1 MIDFYNAF
9 ISYRHA
15 PLDSK
20 IAEHVQKQL
29 EHFHVPHNLKSQI
42 NHDKI
47 TRIFRDKD
55 ELPITSDLTETITN
69 ALEKSE
75 NLIVICSTNTK
86 ESMWV
91 RREIN
96 TFLKTHTKD
105 KIFTVLCDGEPQDV
119 IPEELLTAEKEILD
133 SNGFPHLIN
142 VPVEPLSC
150 DYRLPRSRADKE
162 ELPRL
167 AAGLLGC
174 SYDELQRRRRQYK
187 LRRAAAIVAAAFAG
201 VLAFG
206 GYMLYSKIRIDK
218 AYSESLR
225 TRSIYLANE
234 SRQLLEDGKRADALQ
249 LALAALPADKKDK
262 KPVTAP
268 AIRAISDAS
277 GAYKSNHGLDITP
290 AWNFKCKY
298 AVKTSLASEDLSYLG
313 ALDSA
318 GNIYCWNTESRE
330 LVFEKACFEE
340 PVRIDIPNNE
350 TFVITYSHKIEAY
363 NIPSGKSM
371 WVYKPDTDTTLLKSY
386 VQFTVSDVF
395 VYVGG
400 TEIVKFSLRDGTV
413 RDSYKPKEDTFLN
426 SIYNPTVSPDGKK
439 IAYSDD
445 TLATAAEDV
454 VTVHV
459 YDTETKKDQSFNI
472 KAKYLENMVFVD
484 NNNLCVISTMDF
496 INTSISFTLDYSV
509 LKTATKTFSFFNV
522 STNKTWA
529 QDLVYTDVSM
539 GSGVRALPQR
549 NAVLCYVANAV
560 SIFDLETGTEL
571 NKYTTSSSV
580 ITAGD
585 FNDDGFPEFI
595 LRHGEY
601 IAAASSKNNDLASY
615 NVLCNNITSGA
626 IGNII
631 YAVSQ
636 YDTDII
642 SYNRTIQDDE
652 WTAVKTPSGFSMGS
666 TSQAFDSNDEYL
678 VNAALVVTDDD
689 NIIVRVSVIDLKTG
703 KLSYT
708 EDLPDVKSSL
718 TNFDVDY
725 RDGEFYLI
733 FEEDIYK
740 VDPDKDKIT
749 PFNLELKFGTVKS
762 NGKVFAYEKDY
773 NTDELIVTISNYDGS
788 DDDELAIPDVGESY
802 VSYNNFNAFYI
813 KSLNKSLLFVVDK
826 LYAVDMKSMDYD
838 EVDLPDTWDF
848 AKTRYFYV
856 NATEDGSR
864 VLLTDGNTV
873 IVTDGSLKEQFSIS
887 RNGSTVDC
895 AAFKDDRIYIVGDGY
910 VSVYNNSNG
919 DLINKAEM
927 TYFTAGYETK
937 AWFDDSG
944 KYLYVQS
951 EYIFFIYDLETMY
964 EITCVECVY
973 CYHKATDRFYVYSYL
988 ASSQVKPG
996 YIKHYSVT
1004 DLIEKAKALLGDTP
1018 LDEATKSKYGL

>member
-9 ISYRHA
+9 ISYKHA
-15 PLDSK
+15 PLDIK
-20 IAEHVQKQL
+20 IAEHIQKQL

-75 NLIVICSTNTK
+75 CLIVICSTNTK
-86 ESMWV
+86 QSMWV

-167 AAGLLGC
+167 AAGILGC

-187 LRRAAAIVAAAFAG
+187 LRRAAAIVAVAFAG

-206 GYMLYSKIRIDK
+206 GYMLSSKIRIDK
-218 AYSESLR
+218 AYTESLR

-234 SRQLLEDGKRADALQ
+234 SRQLLKDGKRADSIQ
-249 LALAALPADKKDK
+249 LALAALPAGKKDK
-262 KPVTAP
+262 TPVTAP
-268 AIRAISDAS
+268 AIRAIADAT
-277 GAYKSNHGLDITP
+277 GAYTSNHGLDFTP
-290 AWNFKCKY
+290 AWNYKCKY
-298 AVKTSLASEDLSYLG
+298 AVKTSIASEDLAYLG
-313 ALDSA
+313 ALDTA

-371 WVYKPDTDTTLLKSY
+371 WVYKPDTDTSILKDY

-400 TEIVKFSLRDGTV
+400 TEIVKFSLRDGAV
-413 RDSYKPKEDTFLN
+413 RDTYKPKEDTFLN
-426 SIYNPTVSPDGKK
+426 SVYNPTVSPDGKK

-445 TLATAAEDV
+445 ILSTEEV
-454 VTVHV
+454 IKVHI
-459 YDTETKKDQSFNI
+459 YDTETKKDQSFDI
-472 KAKYLENMVFVD
+472 KAKYLEKMGFVD

-496 INTSISFTLDYSV
+496 VNTSVSFSLDYSV
-509 LKTATKTFSFFNV
+509 LKPATKTFTFFNV
-522 STNKTWA
+522 STNKSWA

-539 GSGVRALPQR
+539 GSGMRALPSR
-549 NAVLCYVANAV
+549 NAVLCYVANSV
-560 SIFDLETGTEL
+560 SIFDLETGTEI

-585 FNDDGFPEFI
+585 FNNDGLPEFI

-601 IAAASSKNNDLASY
+601 VYASSTKTNDLASY

-626 IGNII
+626 IGDTI

-642 SYNRTIQDDE
+642 SYNRTIQDDD
-652 WTAVKTPSGFSMGS
+652 WKAVKTPSGFSMGS
-666 TSQAFDSNDEYL
+666 TSQAFESNDEYL
-678 VNAALVVTDDD
+678 VSAALVVTDDD
-689 NIIVRVSVIDLKTG
+689 KFLVRVSIIDLNTG

-708 EDLPDVKSSL
+708 EDIPDVKASL

-725 RDGEFYLI
+725 VDGEFYLV
-733 FEEDIYK
+733 FEEDIYH

-749 PFNLELKFGTVKS
+749 PYNLEMKYGTVKS
-762 NGKVFAYEKDY
+762 DGKIIAYEKDY
-773 NTDELIVTISNYDGS
+773 STDQLNVTFSNYDGS
-788 DDDELAIPDVGESY
+788 DSDEISFKNITDSY
-802 VSYNNFNAFYI
+802 IGYNNFNGFYI
-813 KSLNKSLLFVVDK
+813 KSLNKTFLFIVDT
-826 LYAVDMKSMDYD
+826 LYTVDMKSMDY
-838 EVDLPDTWDF
+838 EEFDLPNNWDF
-848 AKTRYFYV
+848 AKIRDFYV
-856 NATEDGSR
+856 TATEDGSR

-873 IVTDGSLKEQFSIS
+873 IVTDGSLKELFSIS
-887 RNGSTVDC
+887 RNGSTVDG
-895 AAFKDDRIYIVGDGY
+895 AAFKDDRIYIIGDGY
-910 VSVYNNSNG
+910 VSVYNNTNG
-919 DLINKAEM
+919 ELINKAEM
-927 TYFTAGYETK
+927 TYFTDGFETK

-964 EITCVECVY
+964 EICCIESVY
-973 CYHKATDRFYVYSYL
+973 CYHKATDRFYVFSYL
-988 ASSQVKPG
+988 SSRQVTPG
-996 YIKHYSVT
+996 YIKHYSVN
-1004 DLIEKAKALLGDTP
+1004 DLIEKAKLILGDTP

>member
-9 ISYRHA
+9 ISYKHA

-75 NLIVICSTNTK
+75 NLIVICSKNTK
-86 ESMWV
+86 ESIWV
-91 RREIN
+91 RREIH

-105 KIFTVLCDGEPQDV
+105 KVFTVLCDGEPQEV

-187 LRRAAAIVAAAFAG
+187 LRRAAAIVSVAFAG

-206 GYMLYSKIRIDK
+206 GYMLSSKIRIDK
-218 AYSESLR
+218 AYAESLR

-234 SRQLLEDGKRADALQ
+234 SRQLLKDGKRADALQ
-249 LALAALPADKKDK
+249 VALAALPADKKDK
-262 KPVTAP
+262 TPVTAP
-268 AIRAISDAS
+268 AIRAISDAT
-277 GAYKSNHGLDITP
+277 GAYTSNHGLDFTP

-298 AVKTSLASEDLSYLG
+298 AVKTSIASEDLAYLG
-313 ALDSA
+313 ALDTA

-340 PVRIDIPNNE
+340 PVRIDIPNDE

-371 WVYKPDTDTTLLKSY
+371 WVYKPDTDTSILKSY

-400 TEIVKFSLRDGTV
+400 SEIVKFSLRDGAI
-413 RDSYKPKEDTFLN
+413 RDTYKPKEDTFLN
-426 SIYNPTVSPDGKK
+426 SIFNPAVSQDGKK

-445 TLATAAEDV
+445 TLTATEDV
-454 VTVHV
+454 IKIHV
-459 YDTETKKDQSFNI
+459 YDTETKKDQSFDV
-472 KAKYLENMVFVD
+472 KAKYIEKLKFVD

-496 INTSISFTLDYSV
+496 INTSVSFGLDYSV
-509 LKTATKTFSFFNV
+509 LKTAAKTFTFFNA
-522 STNKTWA
+522 STNKSWA
-529 QDLVYTDVSM
+529 QDLVYTDVTM
-539 GSGVRALPQR
+539 GSDIRILPQR
-549 NAVLCYVANAV
+549 NAVLCYVANSV
-560 SIFDLETGTEL
+560 SIFDLETGNEL
-571 NKYTTSSSV
+571 NKYITSSSV
-580 ITAGD
+580 ISSGD
-585 FNDDGFPEFI
+585 FNEDGLPEFI

-601 IAAASSKNNDLASY
+601 VAASSTKNNDLASY

-626 IGNII
+626 IGNTV

-652 WTAVKTPSGFSMGS
+652 WKAVKTPSGFSMGS

-678 VNAALVVTDDD
+678 VVAALVVTDDD
-689 NIIVRVSVIDLKTG
+689 NINVRVSIIDLNTG

-708 EDLPDVKSSL
+708 EDLTDVKSSL

-725 RDGEFYLI
+725 RDGEFYLLL
-733 FEEDIYK
+733 EEDVYHI
-740 VDPDKDKIT
+740 DPDKDKIT
-749 PFNLELKFGTVKS
+749 PYNLDLKFGTVKS
-762 NGKVFAYEKDY
+762 EGKMFAYEKDFS
-773 NTDELIVTISNYDGS
+773 NDSLNVTISNYDGS
-788 DDDELAIPDVGESY
+788 DKEDISIKNISDDY
-802 VSYNNFNAFYI
+802 VSYNNFNAFYV
-813 KSLNKSLLFVVDK
+813 KSLNKSFLFVIDT
-826 LYAVDMKSMDYD
+826 LYAVDMKSMDFD
-838 EVDLPDTWDF
+838 KVDLPDTWDF
-848 AKTRYFYV
+848 AKARDFYV
-856 NATEDGSR
+856 TATEDGSR
-864 VLLTDGNTV
+864 LLMTDGNTV

-895 AAFKDDRIYIVGDGY
+895 AVFKDDRIYIVGDGY

-919 DLINKAEM
+919 ELINKAEM
-927 TYFTAGYETK
+927 TYFTDGFETK

-964 EITCVECVY
+964 EISCMDCVY
-973 CYHKATDRFYVYSYL
+973 CYHKPTDRFYVYSYL
-988 ASSQVKPG
+988 SSRQVNPG
-996 YIKHYSVT
+996 YIKHYSVD
-1004 DLIEKAKALLGDTP
+1004 DLIEKAKAILGDTP